1 MESMKDRGS
10 EIDIK
15 RDTQRKR
22 ERERERDRNVKRE
35 RD

>member
-10 EIDIK
+10 KIDIK

-22 ERERERDRNVKRE
+22 GRERERDRNVKRKRE
-35 RD
+35 